1 VDLDQLARLQML
13 QPFLVVEEK
22 AQRMRLRTVNRT
34 AEAQL
39 DGLAQAE

>member
-13 QPFLVVEEK
+13 QPFLVADEK
-22 AQRMRLRTVNRT
+22 AQRMRLHTVSRT

-39 DGLAQAE
+39 DGLAQVE

>member
-22 AQRMRLRTVNRT
+22 AQRMRLHTVSRT

-39 DGLAQAE
+39 DGLAQVE